1 MKLHIHIHTRTYIHI
16 YIYVH
21 VCMYVCM
28 YTYMYHMCTYIHTC
42 IHMYSYHVYMC
53 VVMYKHCKSC
63 PCQSGSTRVQLRLQK
78 NTHVTLLKKITRNK
92 SQSHQI
98 TDHRGTNLFFII
110 FSNMH
115 TPAAPASTHRT
126 TFHTIV
132 ALSSP
137 PTLTTRL
144 SSKLNFKFDT

>member
-1 MKLHIHIHTRTYIHI
+1 MKLHIHICIHTRVHTYIH
-16 YIYVH
+16 IYVH

-110 FSNMH
+110 FLICILLLLRPPLIALPS
-115 TPAAPASTHRT
+115 TPLWRCRPHQHSQRDYHR
-126 TFHTIV
+126 
-132 ALSSP
+132 
-137 PTLTTRL
+137 
-144 SSKLNFKFDT
+144 N